1 MPRDCKLCNSPI
13 REEIEARWLNGIS
26 YRDLETV
33 CKEMGEDLSHTAI
46 WRHMSEHAFCGS
58 PEESIDFLRW
68 WFEGGAGYVEIR
80 PIPNRKDDR
89 ETAIKAVK
97 ARRSFTTK
105 DFEALRDYFARGYQ
119 SPDMARCGW
128 YFGTC
133 LRDKPVQRTQEG
145 RWIGG
150 SAEDVVA
157 CPGAWADVDDHGRED
172 DEERMAQ
179 AERVLV
185 MLAEKGFV
193 PSAVVRSGGGRG
205 RHLYFKFMRPVDPE
219 TGRRIVWKLA
229 KVLSSDLNVA
239 DVARVMRIP
248 GSMHT
253 RAGRIVKVT
262 VEELRKDAL
271 YRPDELETAIDE
283 IAEALGVDLTRTES
297 VPSVSDGAEFTGDW
311 KPVPAEFVEEQLP
324 TICARFKAYVQDPN
338 IVSEPIWHK
347 MACLL
352 KSMNPDSSLF
362 HKWSEGYDM
371 GPDKRY
377 NWSETERKFR
387 SSRPLAVRCSTF
399 QELDPMSV
407 CAACRH
413 FQRGS
418 SPATFVRRAYAAQ
431 LGLPGLY
438 GAPDEA
444 DGPKMDGLPT
454 QTTEEA
460 LHANGG
466 TRVAAGAEDWVEA
479 PEDVIVHEPVAWT
492 EDLSEAPEDNTNW
505 SEQPFTNRT
514 AREWARAK
522 KWHFVYID
530 EEKGKEH
537 LLLRRMATTIKKD
550 FNLQYF
556 FQSCYYYDG
565 TIYTTP
571 TDDGE
576 DEAVIRDFIL
586 EALETLKPTWATWSR
601 AEEIKRMLINNVQR
615 DKDHSVESIRV
626 HEVWN
631 TEPLVPF
638 ANGLLDM
645 SDPFDHDWRVYDFSP
660 RHRINWKL
668 TIPFFENW
676 HRTPKSWTLAMKD
689 AEVDVLDFFRTT
701 FPDDETRRSILEFL
715 GYCLCR
721 WDQSEECYAILYG
734 PGQNGKSTL
743 LGMLAKAFGV
753 YAVTESVQSLER
765 NRFASA
771 CLTRAAID
779 IVPDM
784 AGTGIE
790 DTSFLKGWIG
800 NDVVRA
806 ERKFKASFEFKP
818 QTKLIYGANELPP
831 TKDPTHGYFRRIL
844 LYPMMER
851 FKRQGPGWVERLRTR
866 EALSYMCYLGL
877 LHYRQMRR
885 EGRNI
890 TESKEM
896 LREKDFY
903 WRANDLVK
911 AAIDEGIIELG
922 KDYSVPRDLL
932 QKAMEIYAKET
943 GRKYPGAAKL
953 LERLRNYAPHKID
966 YSRPR
971 WKGGRIHVW
980 TGVRLGE
987 AGRSLLVSREVVN
1000 LDRRTLEYITLPVTE
1015 AYARERNLEDVEALE
1030 NGELPKGDLQ

>member
-1 MPRDCKLCNSPI
+1 MI
-13 REEIEARWLNGIS
+13 
-26 YRDLETV
+26 
-33 CKEMGEDLSHTAI
+33 
-46 WRHMSEHAFCGS
+46 EHAFCGD
-58 PEESIDFLRW
+58 PAESVDFLRW
-68 WFEGGAGYVEIR
+68 WFEGAAGYVEIR

-89 ETAIKAVK
+89 EMAFKAVK
-97 ARRSFTTK
+97 ARRSFATT
-105 DFEALRDYFARGYQ
+105 DFEALRDYFGRGYQ
-119 SPDMARCGW
+119 STDMARCGW
-128 YFGTC
+128 YFGVC
-133 LRDKPVQRTQEG
+133 LRDKPVQRTEDG
-145 RWIGG
+145 RWSGG

-157 CPGAWADVDDHGRED
+157 CLGAWADIDDHD
-172 DEERMAQ
+172 DEDAERMDQ
-179 AERVLV
+179 AERA
-185 MLAEKGFV
+185 LAFLSERGVV
-193 PSAVVRSGGGRG
+193 PSAVVKSGGGRG
-205 RHLYFKFMRPVDPE
+205 RHVYFKFTCSVDGT
-219 TGRRIVWKLA
+219 TGKRIAAKLA
-229 KVLSSDLNVA
+229 KLLGSDPNVA
-239 DVARVMRIP
+239 DAARVMRIP

-253 RAGRIVKVT
+253 KSGRIVKVSI
-262 VEELRKDAL
+262 ESWHKEAH
-271 YRPDELETAIDE
+271 YNPEAFEAAIDE
-283 IAEALGVDLTRTES
+283 IAHALGIDVSRTEPFLTPREN
-297 VPSVSDGAEFTGDW
+297 VECMGDW

-338 IVSEPIWHK
+338 IVSEPVWHK
-347 MACLL
+347 MASLL
-352 KSMNPDSSLF
+352 KAMNPDSSLF
-362 HKWSEGYDM
+362 HKWSEGYDA
-371 GPDKRY
+371 GPGKRY
-377 NWSETERKFR
+377 NWGEAERKFR

-438 GAPDEA
+438 GAPDQPE
-444 DGPKMDGLPT
+444 GPKMDGLPT

-460 LHANGG
+460 LYANEG
-466 TRVAAGAEDWVEA
+466 TRIAAGAEDIDPRE
-479 PEDVIVHEPVAWT
+479 VIVNEPIAWT
-492 EDLSEAPEDNTNW
+492 EDLSDALEEQIDW
-505 SEQPFTNRT
+505 SERPFTNET
-514 AREWARAK
+514 ARQWAKARK
-522 KWHFVYID
+522 KRFVYTD

-537 LLLRRMATTIKKD
+537 LLLRPMATAIKED

-556 FQSCYYYDG
+556 FQTCYYYDG
-565 TIYTTP
+565 SIYTTP
-571 TDDGE
+571 TDDGA

-615 DKDHSVESIRV
+615 DKNHSVESIRV

-638 ANGLLDM
+638 VNGLLDM

-676 HRTPKSWTLAMKD
+676 YRTPKSWTLAMKD

-743 LGMLAKAFGV
+743 LGMLAKAFGI

-771 CLTRAAID
+771 SLTRAAID

-851 FKRQGPGWVERLRTR
+851 FKRQGPGWVERLRTP

-896 LREKDFY
+896 LREKDYY
-903 WRANDLVK
+903 WRANDVVK
-911 AAIDEGIIELG
+911 AAIDEGIIEFG
-922 KDYSVPRDLL
+922 KEFSVPRDLL

-953 LERLRNYAPHKID
+953 LERLRNYAPHKIE

-971 WKGGRIHVW
+971 RNGKRIHMW
-980 TGVRLGE
+980 TGVTLGE
-987 AGRSLLVSREVVN
+987 AGRSLFVSREIVD
-1000 LDRRTLEYITLPVTE
+1000 LDRRTLEYITLPVTD
-1015 AYARERNLEDVEALE
+1015 AYAKERNLDNVEMLE
-1030 NGELPKGDLQ
+1030 SGTLPKDDSQ